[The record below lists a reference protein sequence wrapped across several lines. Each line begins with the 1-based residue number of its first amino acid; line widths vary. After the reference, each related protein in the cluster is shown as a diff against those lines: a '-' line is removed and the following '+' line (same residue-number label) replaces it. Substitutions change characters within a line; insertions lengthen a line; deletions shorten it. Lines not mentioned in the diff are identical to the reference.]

1 MDPGQAIVQSCIL
14 QYCTDTASLL
24 ILPKVVYHCL
34 TVGRCFLPHPFLLL
48 SVLAISSDDSSSAL
62 PLSAAGGRGQPVAN
76 EPQSKHPLNG
86 QNNFSRIEW
95 RSPPSSEIPFLKSAR
110 EVAVLLLIG
119 FLTPACV
126 RVGSTIKVNCQFT

>member
-14 QYCTDTASLL
+14 QYCTDAASLL

-34 TVGRCFLPHPFLLL
+34 TVWRSFLPHPFLLL

-95 RSPPSSEIPFLKSAR
+95 RSPPSSGIPCFKSGGEA
-110 EVAVLLLIG
+110 AVVMLIG
-119 FLTPACV
+119 FLIPTCV
-126 RVGSTIKVNCQFT
+126 RVG

>member
-1 MDPGQAIVQSCIL
+1 MDPRQAIVQSCIL
-14 QYCTDTASLL
+14 QYCTGAASLL

-34 TVGRCFLPHPFLLL
+34 TVWRSFLPHPFLLL
-48 SVLAISSDDSSSAL
+48 SVLAISSDDSSSAS
-62 PLSAAGGRGQPVAN
+62 PLSGRAGGQPVAN

-110 EVAVLLLIG
+110 EAAVVMLIG
-119 FLTPACV
+119 FLIPACV